1 MIKIRYSDYVQCA
14 ILASMKERMAR
25 GVVMSNKNHV
35 LTCGA
40 CAVVVDENGNTTTS
54 IDLLASGVKRIISK
68 INRHEASRRAIASAR
83 S

>member
-1 MIKIRYSDYVQCA
+1 
-14 ILASMKERMAR
+14 MAR
-25 GVVMSNKNHV
+25 GVVMNSNKNHV

-54 IDLLASGVKRIISK
+54 IDMLAGGVKRIISK
-68 INRHEASRRAIASAR
+68 FNRHGASRRAIASAR